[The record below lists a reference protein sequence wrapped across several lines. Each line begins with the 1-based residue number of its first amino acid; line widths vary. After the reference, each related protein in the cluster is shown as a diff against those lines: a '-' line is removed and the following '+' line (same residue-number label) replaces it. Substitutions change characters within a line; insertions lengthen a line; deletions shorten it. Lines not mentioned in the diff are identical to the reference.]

1 MNIVVL
7 LKQVPDTTEMKI
19 DKEKGTLI
27 RTGVPTITNP
37 DDLAGF
43 EAALRIKDQQGAKVT
58 CVTMGPPQ
66 AESMLRELYAMGA
79 DECIL
84 ISDGKFG
91 GADTWATSNT
101 IGAALALIDY
111 DLIIAGRQAIDGDT
125 AQVGPQTAEKLNLPQ
140 ITYVDEIIEISK
152 SKIRVKKAL
161 ENRYEIIE
169 SDMPCLITTLA
180 SIAKPRYMNV
190 RKIMEAFDKEIRV
203 IKYDDLN
210 LDPMTIGL
218 KGSLTKVKKTFTK
231 EIHKNSDI
239 LTLDP
244 KESAR
249 KIFEM
254 LLDSNYIGKQEAN
267 NEY

>member
-19 DKEKGTLI
+19 DKDKGTLI

-43 EAALRIKDQQGAKVT
+43 EAALKIKDEKGAHVI

-66 AESMLRELYAMGA
+66 AEGMLRELYAMGA

-84 ISDGKFG
+84 VSDGKFS

-101 IGAALALIDY
+101 LGAVLGTIDY

-125 AQVGPQTAEKLNLPQ
+125 AQVGPQTAEKLHLPQ
-140 ITYVDEIIEISK
+140 ITYVDEILEIDK
-152 SKIRVKKAL
+152 EKIIVRKAL
-161 ENRYEIIE
+161 ENSYEII
-169 SDMPCLITTLA
+169 SSSMPCLITTL
-180 SIAKPRYMNV
+180 STIARPRYMNV
-190 RKIMEAFDKEIRV
+190 GKIMQAFDQNIRV
-203 IKYDDLN
+203 VTYEDLN
-210 LDPMTIGL
+210 LDPLTIGL
-218 KGSLTKVKKTFTK
+218 KGSPTKVKKTYTK
-231 EIHKNSDI
+231 EVHKNSDI

-244 KESAR
+244 RESAR
-249 KIFEM
+249 KIFETLM
-254 LLDSNYIGKQEAN
+254 DNQYIGK
-267 NEY
+267 

>member
-37 DDLAGF
+37 DDLAGL
-43 EAALRIKDQQGAKVT
+43 EAALRIKDQQGASIT

-66 AESMLRELYAMGA
+66 AESMLRELYAMGV
-79 DECIL
+79 DECVL

-101 IGAALALIDY
+101 IGAALSSMDY

-125 AQVGPQTAEKLNLPQ
+125 AQVGPQTAEKLGLPQ
-140 ITYVDEIIEISK
+140 ITYVDEILEISK
-152 SKIRVKKAL
+152 EKIRVKKTL

-169 SDMPCLITTLA
+169 SDMPCLITTL
-180 SIAKPRYMNV
+180 STIAKPRYMHV
-190 RKIMEAFDKEIRV
+190 KKIMEAFDKDIR
-203 IKYDDLN
+203 IIRYDDLN

-218 KGSLTKVKKTFTK
+218 KGSPTKVKKTFTK
-231 EIHKNSDI
+231 ELHKNSDI
-239 LTLDP
+239 LTLEP

-249 KIFEM
+249 TIFDM
-254 LLDSNYIGKQEAN
+254 LLTHNFIGKKEASY
-267 NEY
+267 E

>member
-19 DKEKGTLI
+19 DKERGTLI

-43 EAALRIKDQQGAKVT
+43 EAALRIKDQQGAKIT

-84 ISDGKFG
+84 VSDGKFG

-101 IGAALALIDY
+101 LGAVLSTLDY

-125 AQVGPQTAEKLNLPQ
+125 AQVGPQTAEKLGLPQ
-140 ITYVDEIIEISK
+140 ITYVEEILEISEE
-152 SKIRVKKAL
+152 KILVRKAL
-161 ENRYEIIE
+161 ENTYEIIE
-169 SDMPCLITTLA
+169 STMPCLITTLS
-180 SIAKPRYMNV
+180 SIAKPRYMHV
-190 RKIMEAFDKEIRV
+190 REIMRAFDKDIRLV
-203 IKYDDLN
+203 TFADLS
-210 LDPMTIGL
+210 LDPTTIGL
-218 KGSLTKVKKTFTK
+218 KGSPTKVKKTFTK
-231 EIHKNSDI
+231 EVHKNSDI
-239 LTLDP
+239 LTLEPRDA
-244 KESAR
+244 AR
-249 KIFEM
+249 RIFET
-254 LLDSNYIGKQEAN
+254 LLDNNYIGR
-267 NEY
+267 